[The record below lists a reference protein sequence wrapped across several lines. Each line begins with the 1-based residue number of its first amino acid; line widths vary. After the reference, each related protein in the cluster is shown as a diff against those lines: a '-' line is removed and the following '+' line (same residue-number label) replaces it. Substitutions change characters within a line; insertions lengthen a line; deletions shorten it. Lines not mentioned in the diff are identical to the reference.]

1 MSRIR
6 VAVVDDHAI
15 VRLGLECAIGA
26 FRDFE
31 FAGAHPDGDGAAAF
45 VARVKSDVTLL
56 DIRMPRKDGITALQ
70 EILLLNPAAKVV
82 MLTTVGTEED
92 VFRALKLGAK
102 GYVVKDGETEEIA
115 RAVRTVFNGGTYMSE
130 DARQAYAA
138 RCGHEALT
146 ARETEALQLLA
157 EGKNNGEIAEIMG
170 VSRDGVKNHFRHI
183 SGKLGT
189 RDRVETIA
197 VALRRGLIHAE

>member
-1 MSRIR
+1 MNPIR

-15 VRLGLECAIGA
+15 VRLGLKCALSSFA
-26 FRDFE
+26 DFE
-31 FAGAHPDGDGAAAF
+31 FVGAHPDGEGAAAF
-45 VARVKSDVTLL
+45 VSRVRSDVTLL
-56 DIRMPRKDGITALQ
+56 DIRMPHKDGIVALQ
-70 EILLLNPAAKVV
+70 EILLVNPAAKVV

-92 VFRALKLGAK
+92 IYRALELGAK
-102 GYVVKDGETEEIA
+102 GYVVKDGETEDIA
-115 RAVRTVFNGGTYMSE
+115 EAVRAVYNGGTYMTE
-130 DARQAYAA
+130 EVREAYAA
-138 RCGHEALT
+138 RCARETLT

-183 SGKLGT
+183 NEKLGT

-197 VALRRGLIHAE
+197 VALRRGLIRAE